1 MGAGP
6 SSGIAHFSAALR
18 LVEPTGRGEAASL
31 WGSGVSTV
39 PGAGRGLLFDVVGLS
54 QRRKATESACATAR
68 IVSWGNLALLLKT

>member
-31 WGSGVSTV
+31 SGLGVSTV
-39 PGAGRGLLFDVVGLS
+39 AGAGRGLLIDVDGLS
-54 QRRKATESACATAR
+54 QRDKDTEPACGSAR
-68 IVSWGNLALLLKT
+68 IVSRGRLAPLLKT

>member
-31 WGSGVSTV
+31 SGLGVSTV
-39 PGAGRGLLFDVVGLS
+39 AGAGRGLLIDVDGLS
-54 QRRKATESACATAR
+54 QRDKATVVISKWK
-68 IVSWGNLALLLKT
+68 VLDF